1 MQFLW
6 SGTST
11 STTCDEAV
19 DDAAFASPTSNG
31 TGGAAADGASC
42 TAGNLKLL
50 TMIITGMFA
59 AACIILTAIICRVA
73 YRIGN
78 RPARSRRGYFMRHTL
93 AWTFNLG
100 FWAGCCWVT
109 IAYGRCS
116 ARAVSR
122 TADLTERRIDAPA
135 SLPTA
140 AQWGATRQMRCSS
153 ARWLALA

>member
-59 AACIILTAIICRVA
+59 AAMLIATALVCRVA
-73 YRIGN
+73 FRASN
-78 RPARSRRGYFMRHTL
+78 KPSARGRRATQARAAAGWLFNL
-93 AWTFNLG
+93 AFFAGGAWT
-100 FWAGCCWVT
+100 VV
-109 IAYGRCS
+109 AYGRCY
-116 ARAVSR
+116 SR
-122 TADLTERRIDAPA
+122 GE
-135 SLPTA
+135 A
-140 AQWGATRQMRCSS
+140 AG
-153 ARWLALA
+153 